1 MVAAD
6 ISIQKER
13 EMVMDFTFPFY
24 YGDTSVIIR
33 KPDPNAKKWRTL
45 IDPFKWQVLMTI
57 ILVLPVVSF
66 IVFLMEK
73 YNPYYNHPENQT
85 AEENR
90 LGTFIDAFW
99 YMYGALL
106 SQGKVLLP
114 GNKEVRVFRITDI

>member
-13 EMVMDFTFPFY
+13 EMVMDFAFPFY
-24 YGDTSVIIR
+24 YGDTSVVIK

-45 IDPFKWQVLMTI
+45 LDPFKWQVLMA
-57 ILVLPVVSF
+57 ILLTLPVASF
-66 IVFLMEK
+66 LIFLMEK
-73 YNPYYNHPENQT
+73 YNPYYNQPQHQT
-85 AEENR
+85 TEGNR

-106 SQGKVLLP
+106 SQGML
-114 GNKEVRVFRITDI
+114 ND